1 MSTSDNEEN
10 LMDDNFVE
18 AAGVEG
24 GGELRI
30 DNGSSTPDS
39 VFDGKTAESGDKASL
54 NGSVDGATTTTSSQR
69 TSSLP
74 SLSGILSSFSARGR
88 GIAVF
93 TFLFS

>member
-54 NGSVDGATTTTSSQR
+54 NGSVDGATTSSQR

-88 GIAVF
+88 GIVAF
-93 TFLFS
+93 TFLFP